1 MIQVKLMK
9 ETEVESKMVQIW
21 CGQGTIL
28 SGANQGHNFCPCV
41 YTGKVYKTR
50 LKLGSDKEG
59 KESSKGS
66 NGCWEQVTRDP
77 MIISKGQ

>member
-1 MIQVKLMK
+1 MIQVTLMK

-28 SGANQGHNFCPCV
+28 SGAKQEHNFCPSV
-41 YTGKVYKTR
+41 YTSKVYKTL
-50 LKLGSDKEG
+50 LKLGSDKNG

-66 NGCWEQVTRDP
+66 NGCWAQVAQRP
-77 MIISKGQ
+77 ISKGQ